1 MKTTYRSKNNKHK
14 KKTFLT
20 LTVVIVALV
29 IIFFTG
35 LLSKTFYRS
44 MVFLSFGKESSS
56 QGVSSFWG
64 LFSSKNNLVKEN
76 EALKSQ
82 LDTMNVSVADR
93 DALIKENGDL
103 KATLHL
109 QQDIQNRIGANILS
123 KPPFT
128 PFDVVVVNAGAKAG
142 IKVGNRVMVGGTYL
156 GTVISVS
163 DYTSNIQLLSSPSNK
178 TDVYIGNS
186 ALPAVLSGK
195 GGGNFEVSLPQG
207 SNIKE
212 QDLVFTTI
220 QNEVLYIGKVSH
232 VIENSDN
239 TLMTLLV
246 SFPFNLYELSYVEI
260 ISS

>member
-20 LTVVIVALV
+20 LAVVVVALI

-35 LLSKTFYRS
+35 LLSKTFYKG
-44 MVFLSFGKESSS
+44 MVFLSFGKDSSG
-56 QGVSSFWG
+56 QTVSSFIG
-64 LFSSKNNLVKEN
+64 LFSSKNSLIKQNQDLREKIN
-76 EALKSQ
+76 EMSI
-82 LDTMNVSVADR
+82 SSSDR
-93 DALIKENGDL
+93 DALVKENGDL

-109 QQDIQNRIGANILS
+109 QQGTQNRIGASVLS

-128 PFDVVVVNAGAKAG
+128 PFDVVVVNAGEKAG
-142 IKVGNRVMVGGTYL
+142 VKIGNRVMVGGTYV

-163 DYTSNIQLLSSPSNK
+163 DYTSNIQLLSSSSYK
-178 TDVYIGNS
+178 TDVFIGDK

-212 QDLVFTTI
+212 QDLVFATL

-232 VIENSDN
+232 ILENSDN
-239 TLMTLLV
+239 TLMTLLIA
-246 SFPFNLYELSYVEI
+246 FPFSLYELSYVEI